1 MQVEEE
7 YAKFEATSDED
18 EDEYELEM
26 DDDNDEVED
35 IAVQQ
40 EYEPDVSQS
49 QFELELNSQE
59 DDQLTENFALEL
71 DRLANQSF
79 ESEIELDERLSTAL
93 VPIEEEFFTK
103 RVKRG
108 MKKGK
113 KKGLFSKILQVG
125 GKLVKG
131 VIGKTPLGG
140 LVNAATSLVRGDIK
154 GAIGGLAKS
163 AVQGLGT
170 LAGGPIGGAL
180 AGGVVDAL
188 TPEKELSPVKRR
200 RLAMRRVA
208 RIARDSYRNAAD
220 SLDERAIDDPLKS
233 QEVAHQAVRK
243 AMIKNKVRHPGA
255 QMPGSQKTRRV
266 IKLRPGEVL
275 VIQS

>member
-1 MQVEEE
+1 MKNIQYWNPRRSKLDSLIQYIRTLNITTADQEVMQVEEE

-208 RIARDSYRNAAD
+208 RIARDSYRNAD
-220 SLDERAIDDPLKS
+220 RL
-233 QEVAHQAVRK
+233 
-243 AMIKNKVRHPGA
+243 
-255 QMPGSQKTRRV
+255 
-266 IKLRPGEVL
+266 LR
-275 VIQS
+275 